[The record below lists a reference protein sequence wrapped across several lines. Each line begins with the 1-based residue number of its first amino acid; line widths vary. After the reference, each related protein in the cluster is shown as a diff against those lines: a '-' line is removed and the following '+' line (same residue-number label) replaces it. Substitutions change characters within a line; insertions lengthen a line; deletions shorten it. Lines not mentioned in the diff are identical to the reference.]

1 MNCNVGNADRIVRAL
16 VGIAQVVGWL
26 LGWTEDVLAMAL
38 GVIGVVLLAPSAVRL
53 CPLYHLFGANT
64 CHS

>member
-16 VGIAQVVGWL
+16 VGIALVAGWL
-26 LGWTEDVLAMAL
+26 LGWTEGGVAIAL
-38 GVIGVVLLAPSAVRL
+38 GVIGVVLLATSAVRF
-53 CPLYHLFGANT
+53 CPLYRLFGAST

>member
-16 VGIAQVVGWL
+16 VGIALVAGWL
-26 LGWTEDVLAMAL
+26 LGWTEGVLVTAL
-38 GVIGVVLLAPSAVRL
+38 GVIGIVLLATSAVRF
-53 CPLYHLFGANT
+53 CPLYRLFRAST